1 MVRASTIF
9 IAICMTLIAAA
20 LGVVLFVAAGLNA
33 LQSTVVGL
41 AALILMGL
49 SHVVSMRLRES
60 GDASEQIAGLSRGVG
75 DLARQVSEYGRRLTA
90 LEHRVVAAEVK
101 GPQRADALIGEIN
114 ELGSLVRQLALSVAA
129 HEDALGGDAT
139 TAAMRADAPPA
150 DLPLVDPAPAADIP
164 AAPTVA
170 AHDADIRRRI
180 AHAIASEQLDIY
192 LQPLVTLP
200 QRKVRFYEAMA
211 RLRNED
217 GEVLAAERFLPIA
230 DAMGLMG
237 EIDRLVLSRCMQV
250 VQRLIERKQ
259 EIGLFCNLSA
269 ATLAD
274 SAAFDACRDILE
286 AHRGQADTLVLE
298 FRHDALRALGPVERK
313 NLGTLAGYGYRFSID
328 HVSDLRIKPRDLAD
342 LGVRFIKVPAPL
354 LLDQQQASSDIHP
367 ADLADLLGR
376 FGIALVAERIEG
388 ESAVADLLDYEIRFG
403 QGHLFGPPRQL
414 RPDAAAPRAAH
425 HDDPVAAA
433 PAARAR
439 EATAGSAAAPARASG
454 LAALAR
460 RAARPLRS

>member
-33 LQSTVVGL
+33 LQSTAVGL

-49 SHVVSMRLRES
+49 AHVVSMRLRET
-60 GDASEQIAGLSRGVG
+60 GDTAEQIAGLSRGVG

-101 GPQRADALIGEIN
+101 GQQRTDALFGEIN

-129 HEDALGGDAT
+129 HEDALGGDAS
-139 TAAMRADAPPA
+139 AATMRKVAPPA
-150 DLPLVDPAPAADIP
+150 EPALVDPAPAPDVP
-164 AAPTVA
+164 VTPTTI
-170 AHDADIRRRI
+170 AHDAEIRRRI
-180 AHAIASEQLDIY
+180 AHAVASEQFDIY

-259 EIGLFCNLSA
+259 DIGLFCNLSA
-269 ATLAD
+269 ATLTD

-388 ESAVADLLDYEIRFG
+388 ESAVVDLLDYEIRFG
-403 QGHLFGPPRQL
+403 QGHLFAPPRPL

-425 HDDPVAAA
+425 DEPVTAA
-433 PAARAR
+433 PAGPPRDA
-439 EATAGSAAAPARASG
+439 ATEPAPPPARTGG